1 VAGDDNGV
9 QDVFVRNLRTHTTR
23 RASLDTAGGDA
34 NGDSPTLIASISG
47 DGRHVAFMS
56 PAGNLVPG
64 DGNGLTV
71 S

>member
-1 VAGDDNGV
+1 VAGDGGATEDI
-9 QDVFVRNLRTHTTR
+9 FVRDMQSATTTR
-23 RASLDTAGGDA
+23 VTVDTAGGDPNA
-34 NGDSPTLIASISG
+34 PTLIASISG
-47 DGRHVAFMS
+47 HGRHVAFMS